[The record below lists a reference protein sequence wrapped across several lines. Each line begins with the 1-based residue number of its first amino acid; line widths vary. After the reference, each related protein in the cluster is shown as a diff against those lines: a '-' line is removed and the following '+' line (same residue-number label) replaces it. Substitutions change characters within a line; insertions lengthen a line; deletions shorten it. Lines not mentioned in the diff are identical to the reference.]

1 MLGCVLLFPV
11 KAQESDTPS
20 IRLTPEQKK
29 ELYEQF
35 KKEWTLERRSK
46 DWAKFSRYEKA
57 NDTVKKP
64 VKVVFM
70 GNSITDGWYKQ
81 RPGFFDRN
89 GFTGRGISGQ
99 TTSEM
104 LVRFQSDVIDLKP
117 KVVVILAGT
126 NDLARNNG
134 IISHRHILQ
143 NIRSMCELAKV
154 HKIRPV
160 LCSILPAYQFRW
172 NKELKPAEE
181 IKAVNEMIREYAG
194 KNGFDYVDYYSALVD
209 ERGGLPGQYSK
220 DGVHPTPDGY
230 AVMEPIILRTVRKY
244 VK

>member
-1 MLGCVLLFPV
+1 MLGCVLLFPAR
-11 KAQESDTPS
+11 AQEPETLTV
-20 IRLTPEQKK
+20 RLTPEQKK

-35 KKEWTLERRSK
+35 KKEWNQERRSQ
-46 DWAKFSRYEKA
+46 DWAKFHRYKKA
-57 NDTVKKP
+57 NDTLKKP
-64 VKVVFM
+64 VKVVFL
-70 GNSITDGWYKQ
+70 GNSITDGWYSR
-81 RPGFFDRN
+81 RPGFFDEN
-89 GFTGRGISGQ
+89 GFIGRGISGQ

-117 KVVVILAGT
+117 EVVVILAGT

-134 IISHRHILQ
+134 VISHEHILQ
-143 NIRSMCELAKV
+143 NIRSMCELARF

-181 IKAVNEMIREYAG
+181 IKAVNKMIEEYA
-194 KNGFDYVDYYSALVD
+194 KRNRFAYVDYYSALVD
-209 ERGGLPGQYSK
+209 ERGGLPEQYSK
-220 DGVHPTPDGY
+220 DGVHPTPEGY
-230 AVMEPIILRTVRKY
+230 AVMEPIVLRTVRKY